1 MASLL
6 KHMPSSA
13 LAARPHHAYLARGT
27 RPEARAR
34 VAATAT
40 GVYVGNLAFVTSDA
54 ALHALFSRCGAVDRV
69 IMGLNAQTR
78 LPCGFAFVLFFT
90 RKAALDAVRFLHGT
104 VLDERLIKGAWLRA
118 PRSSGPCAGAD
129 CEATASLYPPPFPR
143 SGAGQGLL
151 RGSAVRPRAVGRP
164 GAR

>member
-6 KHMPSSA
+6 KHMPSSS

-54 ALHALFSRCGAVDRV
+54 ALHALFSRCGAVDHV

-104 VLDERLIKGAWLRA
+104 VLDERLIKGACGCARA
-118 PRSSGPCAGAD
+118 RQCPRGRAADRRRRATLSRPPLPPAQSS
-129 CEATASLYPPPFPR
+129 
-143 SGAGQGLL
+143 
-151 RGSAVRPRAVGRP
+151 
-164 GAR
+164 

>member
-104 VLDERLIKGAWLRA
+104 VLDERLIKGALWCSFLTCARRAESGYPHSLRFPIL
-118 PRSSGPCAGAD
+118 PRSRA
-129 CEATASLYPPPFPR
+129 R
-143 SGAGQGLL
+143 QGLL
-151 RGSAVRPRAVGRP
+151 RRPAVRPRAVGGP